1 MIDIA
6 TATPLGSKKLLIKFM
21 EYPEEYIVDMSEFL
35 ESWKDFYLVK
45 ELENETVFQNFKID
59 HGAILWAN
67 GFDIAPEY
75 IFFIAHKFNNEYQAL
90 FKEWGY
96 VK

>member
-6 TATPLGSKKLLIKFM
+6 NATPLGNKKLLVKFE
-21 EYPEEYIVDMSEFL
+21 EYPGEYVVDMHEFL

-45 ELENETVFQNFKID
+45 ELEDEMIFQSFKVD
-59 HGAILWAN
+59 HGAILWVN

-75 IFFIAHKFNNEYQAL
+75 IFFLANRQNNEYQEL

-96 VK
+96 IK

>member
-1 MIDIA
+1 MIDIVK
-6 TATPLGSKKLLIKFM
+6 ATPLGNKKLLIKFE
-21 EYPEEYIVDMSEFL
+21 EYPEEYIVDMREFL

-45 ELENETVFQNFKID
+45 ELENETIFQDFKVD
-59 HGAILWAN
+59 HGAIIWAN

-75 IFFIAHKFNNEYQAL
+75 LFFLANKFKDEYQTL

-96 VK
+96 IE

>member
-6 TATPLGSKKLLIKFM
+6 EAMPLGNKKLLVKFKD
-21 EYPEEYIVDMSEFL
+21 YPEKCIVDMSEFL
-35 ESWKDFYLVK
+35 ESWQNFKLAK
-45 ELENETVFQNFKID
+45 ELDDEVAFQNFKVD

-67 GFDIAPEY
+67 GFDISPEY
-75 IFFIAHKFNNEYQAL
+75 IFFIAHKSNQKYQAL

-96 VK
+96 IK

>member
-6 TATPLGSKKLLIKFM
+6 KAIPLGNKKLLVKFD
-21 EYPEEYIVDMSEFL
+21 EYQDECIVDMSEFL
-35 ESWKDFYLVK
+35 ESWKDFDLVK
-45 ELENETVFQNFKID
+45 ELDDELAFQNFKVD

-75 IFFIAHKFNNEYQAL
+75 IFFLANKLNVKYQTL

-96 VK
+96 IK

>member
-1 MIDIA
+1 MIDI
-6 TATPLGSKKLLIKFM
+6 TRATPLGNKKLLVKFE
-21 EYPEEYIVDMSEFL
+21 EYPDECIVDMSEFL
-35 ESWKDFYLVK
+35 KSWNDFNLVK
-45 ELENETVFQNFKID
+45 ELNDELVFQNFKVD

-75 IFFIAHKFNNEYQAL
+75 IFFLANKLNSEYQAL

-96 VK
+96 IK

>member
-6 TATPLGSKKLLIKFM
+6 KATPLGGKKLLVKFE
-21 EYPEEYIVDMSEFL
+21 EYPKEYIVDTSEFL
-35 ESWKDFYLVK
+35 ESWKGFYLVK
-45 ELENETVFQNFKID
+45 ELEDETVFQNFKVD

-67 GFDIAPEY
+67 GLDIAPEY
-75 IFFIAHKFNNEYQAL
+75 IFFIANKYNNEYQVL

-96 VK
+96 LV

>member
-6 TATPLGSKKLLIKFM
+6 KATPLGNKKLLVKFE
-21 EYPEEYIVDMSEFL
+21 EYPEEYVVDMHEFL

-45 ELENETVFQNFKID
+45 ELEDEVTFQSFKVD
-59 HGAILWAN
+59 HGAILWTN

-75 IFFIAHKFNNEYQAL
+75 IFFLANRQNGEYQEL

-96 VK
+96 IK